1 MFSPI
6 NDELSTMN
14 SIVLTKHKISLVFA
28 IVFLLSIYPIA
39 DTDFG
44 WHLTTGEY
52 IFQNK
57 TVPKTDLFSFS
68 LPQFPYVYYSW
79 AGELLLYSSQKLA
92 GPLGPSLFFASVLTL
107 SIFFLFKTSQLFIRN
122 QNWLLIIMA
131 APVAQ
136 ILAGGRMR
144 VFGLLFF
151 SIAYFLITK
160 YFYRKNFKYLL
171 LVPPAFLLWSNF
183 HASFILGIGVLFFL
197 MLLKFSRQL
206 FLTLIFS
213 VAAIFINP
221 YFFRIWQQALT
232 ITSNEVSQLKTI
244 NPDWQSPLA
253 YGLGGY
259 IYVLVFLVLL
269 AFIFKSKLPVFA
281 KALNLIIFVLSLF
294 TQRFFFS
301 LLVVFVPVANF
312 MLFEFIKTFKK
323 QLSLPVVKISLLSLY
338 LVLALLTV
346 QNVLKTVWAHSS
358 FTNYTNYL
366 QTMSPNKNLY
376 SNWSPAATTYLL
388 ENYKQQNILTDANWG
403 GLLLLADKNV
413 KLFYYGA
420 MDNFNEDGKLFPF
433 IYLDLV
439 NAKEP
444 WQHQLKKYNVQTIYL
459 PNSYP
464 LVDALKHNSDYQL
477 VFTDTKSSIFVKN

>member
-1 MFSPI
+1 
-6 NDELSTMN
+6 MN
-14 SIVLTKHKISLVFA
+14 SIVLTKYKIPLVFVV
-28 IVFLLSIYPIA
+28 VFLLSVYPIA

-44 WHLTTGEY
+44 WHLATGEY

-79 AGELLLYSSQKLA
+79 AGELFLYTSQRIL
-92 GPLGPSLFFASVLTL
+92 GPLGPSVFFALILTL
-107 SIFFLFKTSQLFIRN
+107 SIFFLYKTSQLFIKN

-131 APVAQ
+131 APIAQ

-151 SIAYFLITK
+151 SAAY
-160 YFYRKNFKYLL
+160 YLL
-171 LVPPAFLLWSNF
+171 TRYIIRSNNKSLIFIPLIFLLWSNF
-183 HASFILGIGVLFFL
+183 HASFILGIGVLFL
-197 MLLKFSRQL
+197 LLLLKFSRQL

-221 YFFRIWQQALT
+221 YFYRIWQQALT

-253 YGLGGY
+253 HGPGGY
-259 IYVLVFLVLL
+259 IYVLVFLPVL
-269 AFIFKSKLPVFA
+269 AFVFKSKLPMFA

-294 TQRFFFS
+294 TQRFLFA
-301 LLVVFVPVANF
+301 LLVAFLPVANF
-312 MLFEFIKTFKK
+312 MIFEFASIFKK
-323 QLSLPVVKISLLSLY
+323 QLSMPIVKISLLSLY

-346 QNVLKTVWAHSS
+346 QNVLKTVYAHSN
-358 FTNYTNYL
+358 FTSYANYL

-376 SNWSPAATTYLL
+376 SSWSPAATTYLL

-439 NAKEP
+439 NAKGP
-444 WQHQLKKYNVQTIYL
+444 WQNQLEDYNVEAIYL
-459 PNSYP
+459 PNTYP
-464 LVDALKHNSDYQL
+464 LTDLLRNNSDYQL
-477 VFTDTKSSIFVKN
+477 VFTDSTSSIFVKN